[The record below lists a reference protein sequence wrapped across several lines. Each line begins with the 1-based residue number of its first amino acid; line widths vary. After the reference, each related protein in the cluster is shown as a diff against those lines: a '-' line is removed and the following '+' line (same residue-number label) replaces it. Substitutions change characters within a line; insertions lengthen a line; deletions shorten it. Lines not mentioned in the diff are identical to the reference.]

1 MTEQNITPETAS
13 RTVEAKEAAKQ
24 AKPLPRVTPATD
36 ILERED
42 GFHVF
47 MDIPGVRRE
56 DLKIEINEND
66 LLVSGRAGQAAS
78 DKETFLEVQFGPG
91 EYVRAVN
98 LSDLIDR
105 ERIKATL
112 KDGVLSIHL
121 PKLEKAAPRRIPVQ
135 PA

>member
-1 MTEQNITPETAS
+1 MTDAAVDKTET
-13 RTVEAKEAAKQ
+13 
-24 AKPLPRVTPATD
+24 KPLPRVSPATD

-56 DLKIEINEND
+56 DLKIDINENE
-66 LLVSGRAGQAAS
+66 LVVTARALQCAS

-91 EYVRAVN
+91 EYVRAVS
-98 LSDLIDR
+98 LSDLVDR
-105 ERIKATL
+105 ERIKAAL

-121 PKLEKAAPRRIPVQ
+121 PRLEKAAPRRIPVQ
-135 PA
+135 AS